1 MDISFIIP
9 LFNGIHFTKPMLESL
24 IRTIPCD
31 ISYEIIIVDNA
42 STDET
47 REWLK
52 NLTQPNLKIILN
64 DLNIGYAKAN
74 NQAAMEASGKYLVL
88 LNNDLLLSA
97 HWFEPLYQTIQN
109 YKTVIVGNVQLSSRS
124 DGVDHAGIFFDWCG
138 WTYHFK
144 PSVEFIKNQGV
155 YEVPAITAA
164 CAIVDRAWF
173 ITQGGFDE
181 GYLNGYEDVDLC
193 LKAKSQGYKIF
204 VAAKSIIHHYG
215 RASEGRHNHEEA
227 NSLRFKDKWYTY
239 AVELSSIKPPT
250 AS

>member
-164 CAIVDRAWF
+164 
-173 ITQGGFDE
+173 
-181 GYLNGYEDVDLC
+181 LSL
-193 LKAKSQGYKIF
+193 
-204 VAAKSIIHHYG
+204 IH
-215 RASEGRHNHEEA
+215 
-227 NSLRFKDKWYTY
+227 
-239 AVELSSIKPPT
+239 I
-250 AS
+250 